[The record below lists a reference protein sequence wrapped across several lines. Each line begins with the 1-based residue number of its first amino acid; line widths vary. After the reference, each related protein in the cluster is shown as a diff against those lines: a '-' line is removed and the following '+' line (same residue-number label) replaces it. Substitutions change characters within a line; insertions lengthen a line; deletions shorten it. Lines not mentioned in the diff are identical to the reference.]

1 MCESV
6 SYVVTHLAIKEAR
19 PQRMTA
25 RHPMVEDYMDEAIDA
40 ELDRR
45 LLLLE
50 KAEHQGQGI
59 DRIAFWQIVVLCW
72 LVPAVLLYWGA

>member
-1 MCESV
+1 
-6 SYVVTHLAIKEAR
+6 
-19 PQRMTA
+19 
-25 RHPMVEDYMDEAIDA
+25 MDEAIDT

-72 LVPAVLLYWGA
+72 LLPAALLYWGA